1 MPDSPENSPTRT
13 LRERIGG
20 RWAIAWQAYL
30 ITAGLG
36 LFALLAGESSTTTT
50 GSVAVSWIALWLL
63 ASVALGALLL
73 AANVSVFRNRRVH
86 PVAVGWVIAFDG
98 LCGIVFSLV
107 VGIGAQT
114 LALPTNQSILER
126 CVLNVLYAIW
136 WGPAL
141 SYFFDY
147 REQAAI
153 TRRQLIADS
162 VALELARMQQSEI
175 LDRIRTEINEEIG
188 AELNPAREHV
198 EALLN
203 ITTAPDG
210 STLPVSRE
218 EWESVSNLLLGTAD
232 NSVRPLSKRLWQ
244 RTEERYPKTPW
255 WSLVVNIVRYQ
266 PFRPFAYALI
276 DLFGTLVVQMKVF
289 GVARGILLL
298 LAGLAITIPVG
309 LLANVLMRRRPGWH
323 AAIFMAG
330 SLLILTSVLVRAEL
344 REVWIPGSASIPWQL
359 TQMIASLI
367 VTFATSGFG
376 AWRDKENEL
385 RSNVRAD
392 IQHDQVE
399 SIARSRQV
407 ASLARE
413 TAQSLHGSVQTRLVT
428 CAMVIEQAAASE
440 DESTLNLALTEALSA
455 LGAPATPSLT
465 TSSLSSEVA
474 RKVSLWEGFC
484 TFDVQIDSMASL
496 RLQGDA
502 PAVGR
507 VVEEAIANAIRH
519 GKATHID
526 IDVTADA
533 HQALHVVVSDNGI
546 GPQGGRP
553 GIGSAYLTQVS
564 QGQWAITP
572 TVEGSRL
579 EVVISPN

>member
-1 MPDSPENSPTRT
+1 VLDSPETSPTRT
-13 LRERIGG
+13 FRERIGG
-20 RWAIAWQAYL
+20 KWAIAWQSYL

-36 LFALLAGESSTTTT
+36 LFALLAGESYTTTT
-50 GSVAVSWIALWLL
+50 GSVAASWIALWLL
-63 ASVALGALLL
+63 GSVALGLLLL
-73 AANVSVFRNRRVH
+73 AANATVFRNRRQH
-86 PVAVGWVIAFDG
+86 PIAVGWVIAFDG
-98 LCGIVFSLV
+98 LCGVLFSLV
-107 VGIGAQT
+107 VGIGAQM
-114 LALPTNQSILER
+114 LELPTNQSIAER
-126 CVLNVLYAIW
+126 CVLNLLYAIW

-141 SYFFDY
+141 SYFLDY
-147 REQAAI
+147 REQAAN

-162 VALELARMQQSEI
+162 VALELARIQQSEI
-175 LDRIRTEINEEIG
+175 LDRIHTEISDEIG
-188 AELNPAREHV
+188 AELSPAREHV
-198 EALLN
+198 EALLQ

-210 STLPVSRE
+210 STTSMSRD
-218 EWESVSNLLLGTAD
+218 EWESISNLLLGTAD

-276 DLFGTLVVQMKVF
+276 DVFGTLAVQTKVF
-289 GVARGILLL
+289 GLAHGVLLL

-309 LLANVLMRRRPGWH
+309 LLANVLMRRRPSWH
-323 AAIFMAG
+323 AAIFIG
-330 SLLILTSVLVRAEL
+330 GTLLILTSVLVRAEL
-344 REVWIPGSASIPWQL
+344 REMWIPGSASIVWQL
-359 TQMIASLI
+359 TQMIASLL

-376 AWRDKENEL
+376 AWRDKEDEL

-428 CAMVIEQAAASE
+428 CAMVIEQAAATE
-440 DESTLNLALTEALSA
+440 DESTLNIALTEALSA
-455 LGAPATPSLT
+455 LGAPVAPRRTAST
-465 TSSLSSEVA
+465 LSSEVA

-484 TFDVQIDSMASL
+484 TFDVQIDPSASQ
-496 RLQGDA
+496 RFQTEA

-519 GKATHID
+519 GKATHIV
-526 IDVTADA
+526 IDVSNDT
-533 HQALHVVVSDNGI
+533 HQTLHVVISDNGI
-546 GPQGGRP
+546 GPQGGTP

-564 QGQWAITP
+564 QGKWTITP
-572 TVEGSRL
+572 TAEGTRL